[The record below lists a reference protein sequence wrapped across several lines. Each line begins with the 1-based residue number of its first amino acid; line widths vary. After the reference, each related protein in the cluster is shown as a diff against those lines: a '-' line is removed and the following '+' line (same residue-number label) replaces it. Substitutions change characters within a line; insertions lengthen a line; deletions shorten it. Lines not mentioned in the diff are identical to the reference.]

1 MSTVVWPLDGVYGK
15 NFRTTSGYGW
25 RTHPIS
31 GNRKHHNGEDLIGQK
46 YVHAI
51 ARGTVIKARASGLR
65 KSNGEPGG
73 FGYYIIIRHLIDGVY
88 YTSLYAHLKKGSFQV
103 KKGSKVWPGSVLAQM
118 GTTGNS
124 TGVHLHLEVR
134 KGKTH
139 GWGANGA
146 GYYDPIEFLKL
157 HVAKDVVEE
166 VAELPT
172 PDSTKT
178 TPAPTVKPK
187 YTEPLSIGD
196 SDTGPT
202 VAYLQ
207 KFLGVAVTGVFNR
220 ETHLA
225 TIKFQ
230 KKQRGIISDGV
241 IGPITW
247 GLMNIAPP
255 KKKPAPKPKPKPAP
269 KPKPK
274 PAPRIK
280 RVALSGW
287 LRLGSK
293 GEDVKYLQQQ
303 LNITVNGTFGAETDK
318 KVKAFQRSQKMKV
331 DGIVGS
337 VTWSKL

>member
-15 NFRTTSGYGW
+15 NFRTTSGFGW

-31 GNRKHHNGEDLIGQK
+31 KDRKHHNGEDLIGQK

-51 ARGTVIKARASGLR
+51 ARGTVIKAQASGLK

-73 FGYYIIIRHLIDGVY
+73 FGYYVIIRHLIDGVY

-103 KKGSKVWPGSVLAQM
+103 KKGSKVWPGTVLGQM
-118 GTTGNS
+118 GTSGNS
-124 TGVHLHLEVR
+124 TGIHLHLEIR

-146 GYYDPIEFLKL
+146 GYYDPIAFIKL
-157 HVAKDVVEE
+157 HTAKDEVEKVAK
-166 VAELPT
+166 LPT
-172 PDSTKT
+172 PDSAKAIFVPST
-178 TPAPTVKPK
+178 KPK
-187 YTEPLSIGD
+187 YSQPLSIGD
-196 SDTGPT
+196 SDTGQD
-202 VAYLQ
+202 VAHMQ
-207 KFLGVAVTGVFNR
+207 KFLGVPVTGVFG
-220 ETHLA
+220 EATHDA
-225 TIKFQ
+225 TVKFQ
-230 KKQRGIISDGV
+230 KKQKGIIADGV
-241 IGPITW
+241 VGPITW
-247 GLMNIAPP
+247 GLMDIPAA
-255 KKKPAPKPKPKPAP
+255 KKKPAPKSKPAP

-274 PAPRIK
+274 PAPRVK

-287 LRLGSK
+287 LRLGST
-293 GEDVKYLQQQ
+293 GEDVEYLQQQ
-303 LNITVNGTFGAETDK
+303 LKVKVDGVFGPETDK